1 MKCVL
6 DSSKLSG
13 DGRLTDACQ
22 TLLEQRLGTP
32 TALLTPSCT
41 DALEL
46 AALLID
52 VGPGDEVILPS
63 FTFSST
69 ANAFCLR
76 SARPVF
82 VDVHLRVH
90 CMPEPVASNTS
101 KGLGKTATCSS
112 ACSNIC
118 GRTCRAARQLILI
131 VDNYI
136 IHKWRLA
143 TAWLNHNPEFRLLF
157 QPAYQPWVNDIER
170 LCKQLHDNITRNHQ
184 YATIDPLMDAVRAF
198 MQAASPFPGNCPSV
212 ARFGSRI

>member
-63 FTFSST
+63 VHVLVDRKRLLPAQRATGFRRRSSAGALHART
-69 ANAFCLR
+69 GRVEYVEGTRKNSDLFLR
-76 SARPVF
+76 LLE
-82 VDVHLRVH
+82 HLR
-90 CMPEPVASNTS
+90 
-101 KGLGKTATCSS
+101 
-112 ACSNIC
+112 
-118 GRTCRAARQLILI
+118 RTCRAARQLILI

-157 QPAYQPWVNDIER
+157 QPAYQPWVNNIER